1 MVIEKYLNKSPNI
14 FFIYG
19 SEIILRNNSKDI
31 LKKHLISQGFGEK
44 RILSKDDFG
53 QIEQVIIENVGG
65 SLFGTKTI
73 IEINHDQGKVPDQIT
88 KIFQIPN
95 IGKMENIAI
104 IINSHNEKINHS
116 TKWVKQMDECAL
128 IVECK
133 KLKSF
138 EEKIWLKH
146 ELSFVS
152 DKDKASLVQNIY
164 EMNAGNLVAQ
174 QNEVQLLKL
183 TYKEGIDLT
192 HKSYLDSAEFMP
204 FELEDMIIS
213 KNTKHALRII
223 HSIKST
229 EGHYAPLLV
238 WIVGKIVN
246 NASSARQNKN
256 PQNSLQKSGVWSNK
270 ISDYMAFIKNH
281 SLKKLIQLQKN
292 VYELDLASKGL
303 SKKDF
308 WNELD
313 NIVIDLTTS

>member
-1 MVIEKYLNKSPNI
+1 MRQSIKLSLRLILLKCEAMVIEKYLNKSPNI

-19 SEIILRNNSKDI
+19 SEIILRNSSKDI
-31 LKKHLISQGFGEK
+31 LKKHLISEGFDEK
-44 RILSKDDFG
+44 RILSKDGFDK
-53 QIEQVIIENVGG
+53 IEQAIIENAGG
-65 SLFGTKTI
+65 SLFGSKTI
-73 IEINHDQGKVPDQIT
+73 IEINHDQGRVPDQIT

-95 IGKMENIAI
+95 IEKMENIAI
-104 IINSHNEKINHS
+104 IINSHNEKINYS
-116 TKWVKQMDECAL
+116 TKWVKQMNEYAL
-128 IVECK
+128 IVECR

-138 EEKIWLKH
+138 EEKIWLKS
-146 ELSFVS
+146 ELNFVS

-183 TYKEGIDLT
+183 IYTEGMDLT
-192 HKSYLDSAEFMP
+192 YKSYLDSAEFMP
-204 FELEDMIIS
+204 FELENMIIS

-246 NASSARQNKN
+246 NASNARQNKN

-270 ISDYMAFIKNH
+270 ISDYMNFIKNH

-292 VYELDLASKGL
+292 VYEPLCRTAY
-303 SKKDF
+303 
-308 WNELD
+308 
-313 NIVIDLTTS
+313 